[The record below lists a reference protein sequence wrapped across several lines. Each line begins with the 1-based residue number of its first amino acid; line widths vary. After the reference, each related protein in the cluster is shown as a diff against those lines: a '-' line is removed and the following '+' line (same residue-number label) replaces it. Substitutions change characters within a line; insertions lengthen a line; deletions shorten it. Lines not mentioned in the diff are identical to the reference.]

1 MDPEDFDDFDDY
13 DDGPQ
18 PVYESKTLTQ
28 GSPIVIETLNESM
41 FIGEV
46 IAITQ
51 PGIILLQKMA
61 EVRPEELQGI
71 TDDSDIDYTLSNPIE
86 TFIPFMSIH
95 YIQSVADISAE
106 SLIEQFRDD
115 LDNYHNPT
123 PETEDK
129 EEIKESEETEES
141 PEEET
146 SPTKRWDQF
155 IHILDRILKKLG
167 V

>member
-1 MDPEDFDDFDDY
+1 MDPEDFDDYDDY
-13 DDGPQ
+13 EDDPDQ
-18 PVYESKTLTQ
+18 PTYTSKTLTQ
-28 GSPIVIETLNESM
+28 GAPVVIETLNESM
-41 FIGEV
+41 FIGDV

-61 EVRPEELQGI
+61 EVRPEELQNIGE
-71 TDDSDIDYTLSNPIE
+71 DSDIDYTLSNPIE

-115 LDNYHNPT
+115 LDNYHNPS
-123 PETEDK
+123 PETE
-129 EEIKESEETEES
+129 EESKETEEGTS
-141 PEEET
+141 TPSDPEK
-146 SPTKRWDQF
+146 PWDQF